1 MDSVKL
7 GLRDTKIEERFAQA
21 GGKIKEE
28 REREKK
34 TMEKRKR
41 EKVNKD
47 GVAGG

>member
-28 REREKK
+28 REKKK